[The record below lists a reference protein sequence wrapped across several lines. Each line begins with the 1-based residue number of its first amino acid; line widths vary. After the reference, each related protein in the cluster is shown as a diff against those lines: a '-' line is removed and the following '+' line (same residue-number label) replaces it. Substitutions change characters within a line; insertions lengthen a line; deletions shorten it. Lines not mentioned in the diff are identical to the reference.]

1 MVFQT
6 TTLFKGIPC
15 PEGVRCSLTSCIF
28 AHDVPQPATLFK
40 VPDTREA
47 KDAGPPQ
54 KKRRVIA
61 ENRDQPSEAKPMP
74 VTLKREV
81 SPPRTKS
88 GPVKTATAKT
98 VNQQRQISKPGKV
111 ETLNPRLVSNDPIGH
126 SKRKVFLDRLY
137 AAMVKLNAALLER
150 QDTVQFKAALALS
163 EQELITLALDE
174 EEHIAR
180 TEGSVYRNVISQRI
194 LRYEKRMK
202 SDDWIDFLKTTS
214 LFKSKTEADTSNG
227 GPPNGGLMEK
237 KIDTGLT
244 FEQEIEVATR
254 FCVTKDQSVLA
265 PFEYVPVPPTAQQAQ
280 EAANA
285 VTEARNYEMC
295 ARCGS
300 RFQVFPTR
308 EAETGRLTSNG
319 PCRHHPRK
327 KVFPQRTK
335 ADLGPREAF
344 HPCCNEVVGS
354 VGCVDAADHVFKT
367 TSPARLAA
375 VLPFVT
381 TPDNV
386 SPRRAPRSGRVVK
399 AVCFDCE
406 MGYTTLGLELI
417 RLTAISWPDG
427 EELIDVLVRPLGII
441 IDLNSQ
447 FSGVWPDDLT
457 NGIPY
462 REWTP
467 PSLTDTRDSS
477 APTRRMPVVDSP
489 AKARELLCSYLTPQT
504 ALIGHAI
511 ENDLNTTRLCHPT
524 IIDTV
529 LRFPHFRGLP
539 LRYGLKMLS
548 EKHLQRVIQH
558 NDTGKGHDSL
568 EDARA
573 TGDLVRV
580 DVGQVWNRELKPAG
594 WRFVDGKLVPP
605 SGKTDAHLEKLR
617 ASKEAKALHGSRKRG
632 RDSGADGVSVAN
644 WAKENLEVTVEGGGE
659 VGDGGSETKGREHKL
674 SREYLED
681 E

>member
-1 MVFQT
+1 M
-6 TTLFKGIPC
+6 
-15 PEGVRCSLTSCIF
+15 
-28 AHDVPQPATLFK
+28 PQPPAPVSPVALSK
-40 VPDTREA
+40 VPDTDDA
-47 KDAGPPQ
+47 KDAEPPQ
-54 KKRRVIA
+54 KKRKFITG
-61 ENRDQPSEAKPMP
+61 NRDHTPVAKPIP
-74 VTLKREV
+74 VTLKRDV
-81 SPPRTKS
+81 SPPRTKT
-88 GPVKTATAKT
+88 GPAKSVATDA
-98 VNQQRQISKPGKV
+98 VNQKRQNPKAGKV

-126 SKRKVFLDRLY
+126 SKRKVFLDRLH
-137 AAMVKLNAALLER
+137 AAMVKLNAALSER
-150 QDTVQFKAALALS
+150 QDTVHFNAALVLS

-214 LFKSKTEADTSNG
+214 LFKSKTEADASNG
-227 GPPNGGLMEK
+227 GSTNGGLIEK

-244 FEQEIEVATR
+244 SEQEIEVATR
-254 FCVTKDQSVLA
+254 FCVTKDQSVLV
-265 PFEYVPVPPTAQQAQ
+265 PFEYVPTPPTAQQAQ

-285 VTEARNYEMC
+285 VIEARNYEMC

-375 VLPFVT
+375 VLPFIT
-381 TPDNV
+381 TPENA
-386 SPRRAPRSGRVVK
+386 SPKRAPRSGRVVK

-427 EELIDVLVRPLGII
+427 EELMDVLVRPLGII

-462 REWTP
+462 QEWRP
-467 PSLTDTRDSS
+467 PSLAEKQDTL
-477 APTRRMPVVDSP
+477 ATPPRMPVVDSP

-504 ALIGHAI
+504 PLIGHAI

-539 LRYGLKMLS
+539 MRYGLKMLS
-548 EKHLQRVIQH
+548 EKHLQRLIQH
-558 NDTGKGHDSL
+558 NDIGKGHDSL

-580 DVGQVWNRELKPAG
+580 DVGQVWNRELKPAR
-594 WRFVDGKLVPP
+594 WSFVGGKLTPP

-617 ASKEAKALHGSRKRG
+617 ASKEAKALNGSKKRS

-644 WAKENLEVTVEGGGE
+644 WAKENLEVKAE
-659 VGDGGSETKGREHKL
+659 GGSELGNGPERKAMEHKL
-674 SREYLED
+674 SREYLE
-681 E
+681 EQ